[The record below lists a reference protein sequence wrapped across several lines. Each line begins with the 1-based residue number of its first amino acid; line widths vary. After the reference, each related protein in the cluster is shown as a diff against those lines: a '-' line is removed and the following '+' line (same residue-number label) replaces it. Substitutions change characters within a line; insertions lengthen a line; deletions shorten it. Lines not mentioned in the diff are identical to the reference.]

1 VAISAKSDRKST
13 PLFYLVLRI
22 QNPAPFIFSA
32 HEDWE
37 QMSLGDRYT
46 NNLIEVEGLTK
57 VFATP
62 QGEVQAVAGVSFS
75 IAEGEVVGLLG
86 ANGAGKTTLM
96 RILSTLLAPTSGH
109 ARIAGLDV
117 VQHPLEV
124 RKQIGL
130 LSGSTG
136 LYNRLTPR
144 QVLLYFAGLYGLNRK
159 EQKSRVEE
167 LVAEWG
173 ITPFADQ
180 LCDRLSTG
188 QLQRTSIARALV
200 GRPKV
205 LLFDEPTS
213 GLDVLTSQT
222 MMEFIESCRD
232 KGITVLYSTHI
243 MSEAERLC
251 QRVILLH
258 KGKEVWHGLYNDL
271 LAETGETRLE
281 AAFLKKVGYQQGED
295 E

>member
-1 VAISAKSDRKST
+1 MTLS
-13 PLFYLVLRI
+13 
-22 QNPAPFIFSA
+22 
-32 HEDWE
+32 
-37 QMSLGDRYT
+37 DRYT
-46 NNLIEVEGLTK
+46 NSLIEVEGLTK

-62 QGEVQAVAGVSFS
+62 QGEVHAVAGVSFS

-96 RILSTLLAPTSGH
+96 RVLSTLLAPSSGT
-109 ARIAGLDV
+109 AKIAGLDV
-117 VQHPLEV
+117 VKHPLEV
-124 RKQIGL
+124 RKHIGL

-136 LYNRLTPR
+136 LYNRLSPR
-144 QVLLYFAGLYGLNRK
+144 QVLMYFAALYGLSRK
-159 EQKSRVEE
+159 DQKLRVEE
-167 LVAEWG
+167 LINEWG

-180 LCDRLSTG
+180 LCDKLSTG

-271 LAETGETRLE
+271 LAETGETKLE

>member
-1 VAISAKSDRKST
+1 MIDV
-13 PLFYLVLRI
+13 
-22 QNPAPFIFSA
+22 Q
-32 HEDWE
+32 
-37 QMSLGDRYT
+37 
-46 NNLIEVEGLTK
+46 GLTK

-62 QGEVQAVAGVSFS
+62 QGEVHAVEEVSFH

-96 RILSTLLAPTSGH
+96 RILSTLLAPTAGT
-109 ARIAGLDV
+109 AQIAGLDV
-117 VQHPLEV
+117 VKKPLEV
-124 RKQIGL
+124 RQCIGL

-136 LYNRLTPR
+136 LYSRLTPR
-144 QVLLYFAGLYGLNRK
+144 QVLLYFAGLYGLSRK
-159 EQKSRVEE
+159 DQKSRVEE
-167 LVAEWG
+167 LITEWG
-173 ITPFADQ
+173 IEPFADQ

-200 GRPKV
+200 GRPRV

-222 MMEFIESCRD
+222 MMEFIEACRD
-232 KGITVLYSTHI
+232 QGITVLYSTHI

-258 KGKEVWHGLYNDL
+258 KGREVWHGLAQDL
-271 LAETGETRLE
+271 LTETEETRLE
-281 AAFLKKVGYQQGED
+281 AAFLKKINYRQGE
-295 E
+295 ES

>member
-1 VAISAKSDRKST
+1 MIDV
-13 PLFYLVLRI
+13 
-22 QNPAPFIFSA
+22 Q
-32 HEDWE
+32 
-37 QMSLGDRYT
+37 
-46 NNLIEVEGLTK
+46 GLTK

-62 QGEVQAVAGVSFS
+62 QGEVHAVEGVSFH

-96 RILSTLLAPTSGH
+96 RILSTLLSPTAGS
-109 ARIAGLDV
+109 AQIAGLDV
-117 VQHPLEV
+117 VKKPLEV
-124 RKQIGL
+124 RRCIGL

-136 LYNRLTPR
+136 LYARLTPR
-144 QVLLYFAGLYGLNRK
+144 QVLLYFAGLYGLTRK
-159 EQKSRVEE
+159 EQKSRVDE
-167 LVAEWG
+167 LIAEWG
-173 ITPFADQ
+173 IEPFADQ

-200 GRPKV
+200 GKPRV

-222 MMEFIESCRD
+222 MMEFIEACRD
-232 KGITVLYSTHI
+232 QGITVLYSTHI

-258 KGKEVWHGLYNDL
+258 KGREVWHGLTQDL
-271 LAETGETRLE
+271 LTETQEQRLE
-281 AAFLKKVGYQQGED
+281 AAFLQKINYRQGED
-295 E
+295 S

>member
-1 VAISAKSDRKST
+1 MIDV
-13 PLFYLVLRI
+13 
-22 QNPAPFIFSA
+22 Q
-32 HEDWE
+32 
-37 QMSLGDRYT
+37 
-46 NNLIEVEGLTK
+46 GLTK

-62 QGEVQAVAGVSFS
+62 QGEVHAVEGVSFH

-96 RILSTLLAPTSGH
+96 RILSTLLSPTSGT
-109 ARIAGLDV
+109 ALIAGLDV
-117 VQHPLEV
+117 VSRPLEV
-124 RKQIGL
+124 RRTIGL

-136 LYNRLTPR
+136 LYTRLTPR
-144 QVLLYFAGLYGLNRK
+144 QVLLYFAGLYGLSRK
-159 EQKSRVEE
+159 EQKARVDE
-167 LVAEWG
+167 LISEWG
-173 ITPFADQ
+173 IEPFADQ

-200 GRPKV
+200 GRPRV

-222 MMEFIESCRD
+222 MMEFIEACRD
-232 KGITVLYSTHI
+232 QGITVLYSTHI

-258 KGKEVWHGLYNDL
+258 KGQEVWQGLTQDL
-271 LAETGETRLE
+271 LAETEEQRLE
-281 AAFLKKVGYQQGED
+281 GAFLKKINYRQGD
-295 E
+295 ES